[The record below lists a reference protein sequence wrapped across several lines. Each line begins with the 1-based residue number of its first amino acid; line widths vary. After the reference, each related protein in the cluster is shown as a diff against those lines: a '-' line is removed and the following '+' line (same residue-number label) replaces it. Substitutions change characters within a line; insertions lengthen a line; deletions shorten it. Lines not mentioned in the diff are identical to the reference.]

1 MSSTAPDAG
10 ESTGGVT
17 KAVDKPVKPMNLLDL
32 LRALEKS
39 RDLRSVA
46 RECGLSVRELRRRLA
61 LWRKELEIELSQ
73 SSPALGKDSRGTSR
87 PSGSEQ
93 KSKPSRE
100 TWPELTPA
108 DQINGSPLPKKGS
121 RVLEIWT
128 DGASKGNPGP
138 AAIGIVFGQ
147 RNGELLCSHAEV
159 IGRATNN
166 VAEYHAVVRA
176 LEHCARWKIK
186 RVVLHLDSELIARQ
200 LTGVYRVK
208 SPDLRPLYQRVTHLM
223 RDLKSFRI
231 RHIPRENNRHADFLA
246 NQAFSTAS

>member
-1 MSSTAPDAG
+1 
-10 ESTGGVT
+10 
-17 KAVDKPVKPMNLLDL
+17 MNLLDL

-46 RECGLSVRELRRRLA
+46 RECGLSVRELRRRLS
-61 LWRKELEIELSQ
+61 LWRKELESELSQ
-73 SSPALGKDSRGTSR
+73 SETGSAEGSRGTSR
-87 PSGSEQ
+87 TLSSAKKTK
-93 KSKPSRE
+93 KSQD

-108 DQINGSPLPKKGS
+108 DQITSNPLPRKGS

-138 AAIGIVFGQ
+138 ASIGIVFGQ

-166 VAEYHAVVRA
+166 VAEYRAVVRA
-176 LEHCARWKIK
+176 LEFCARWKIK
-186 RVVLHLDSELIARQ
+186 RVVLNLDSELIARQ

-208 SPDLRPLYQRVTHLM
+208 SPDLRPLYQQVIHLM
-223 RDLKSFRI
+223 RECKYFRI
-231 RHIPRENNRHADFLA
+231 RHIPRDANRHADHLA
-246 NQAFSTAS
+246 NRAFGCA